1 MSMTKQSS
9 KTSSFS
15 VRDILDLET
24 SKAKAKETTEKI
36 AETKPEVKPDLVQT
50 SQSPAA
56 KLAPAA
62 QHLSSS
68 ATALSALL
76 TPAFQNFHGQA
87 APPPVALCRLFLKI
101 GHLRLLLI
109 LNMTCLSGLGWFYP
123 LPLLLL
129 SS

>member
-56 KLAPAA
+56 KLAPAS
-62 QHLSSS
+62 QHLSTS
-68 ATALSALL
+68 ATALSEYLASK
-76 TPAFQNFHGQA
+76 QQFHQFSQWSGFS
-87 APPPVALCRLFLKI
+87 PFLSHHHTKCKFLANKI
-101 GHLRLLLI
+101 DLVF
-109 LNMTCLSGLGWFYP
+109 TFYF
-123 LPLLLL
+123 
-129 SS
+129 SR